1 MSEVYLIVAARTP
14 IGTGKPDR
22 CAVLPLPPA
31 DLAAHALQIV
41 VARSGVD
48 TGLVDRVI
56 LGSVTHVGGRA
67 KDRCLERYN
76 RGLKRMRTRE
86 EGAMPETERG
96 HSTNEPHRGLPEDTR
111 QHLQAARQAFRES
124 IEVLFPAGFL
134 EKRRTARREALLAV
148 RSLIDHALE
157 RMTE

>member
-1 MSEVYLIVAARTP
+1 
-14 IGTGKPDR
+14 
-22 CAVLPLPPA
+22 
-31 DLAAHALQIV
+31 
-41 VARSGVD
+41 
-48 TGLVDRVI
+48 
-56 LGSVTHVGGRA
+56 
-67 KDRCLERYN
+67 
-76 RGLKRMRTRE
+76 
-86 EGAMPETERG
+86 MPETERG

-111 QHLQAARQAFRES
+111 QHLRAARQAFREC